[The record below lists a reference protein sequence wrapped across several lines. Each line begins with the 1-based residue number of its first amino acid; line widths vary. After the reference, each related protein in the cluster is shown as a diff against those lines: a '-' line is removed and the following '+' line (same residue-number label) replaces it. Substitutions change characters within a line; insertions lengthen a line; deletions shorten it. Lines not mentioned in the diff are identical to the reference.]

1 MKNPLLSLKLMKP
14 SYISVCILLSS
25 LVAAQSQFWND
36 QSGSLVADI
45 RAHNIGDVLTV
56 IIQETKNTS
65 KNTSKAASKSSGVD
79 AGIEAF
85 LYSPAA
91 SGMLTKKGQLP
102 SMKLNGSSS
111 FESDGNVTSS
121 ERINTRLSVRIIDIL
136 SSNQFLVEGSQKTS
150 FGGEAQDV
158 VMRGV
163 VRRADITPQNT
174 VFSWNL
180 ADVTMQFSSEGDL
193 NEATKKGW
201 FTKIWDKVN
210 PF

>member
-1 MKNPLLSLKLMKP
+1 MKNPLLYRKLMKLP
-14 SYISVCILLSS
+14 NIFVFTLLIS
-25 LVAAQSQFWND
+25 LVAAQGQFWND

-65 KNTSKAASKSSGVD
+65 KNTSKAASKTSGVN

-102 SMKLNGSSS
+102 SMKLNGASS
-111 FESDGNVTSS
+111 FESDGNVSSS

-193 NEATKKGW
+193 KEATKKGW

>member
-1 MKNPLLSLKLMKP
+1 MKNPLLFRKLMKIP
-14 SYISVCILLSS
+14 NILGFTFLIS
-25 LVAAQSQFWND
+25 LVAAQAQFWND

-65 KNTSKAASKSSGVD
+65 KNTSKAASKTSGVN

-102 SMKLNGSSS
+102 SMKLNGASS
-111 FESDGNVTSS
+111 FESDGNVSSS

-158 VMRGV
+158 LMRGV
-163 VRRADITPQNT
+163 VRRADISPQNT

>member
-1 MKNPLLSLKLMKP
+1 MKIP
-14 SYISVCILLSS
+14 YIFVFNFLIS
-25 LVAAQSQFWND
+25 LVAAQGQFWND

-65 KNTSKAASKSSGVD
+65 KNTSKAASKTSGVN

-102 SMKLNGSSS
+102 SMKLNGASS
-111 FESDGNVTSS
+111 FESDGNVSSS

>member
-1 MKNPLLSLKLMKP
+1 MHSPLLFLKLMQP
-14 SYISVCILLSS
+14 SYILFLTWFLSVAS
-25 LVAAQSQFWND
+25 AQAQFWND

-45 RAHNIGDVLTV
+45 RAHNLGDVLTV

-65 KNTSKAASKSSGVD
+65 KNTSKAASKASGVN

-85 LYSPAA
+85 LYGPSA

-111 FESDGNVTSS
+111 FESDGNVSSS

-180 ADVTMQFSSEGDL
+180 ADVTMQFSSDGDL
-193 NEATKKGW
+193 SEATKKGW
-201 FTKIWDKVN
+201 FTKVWDKIN